1 MAHDIFLSYASEDR
15 DSIARPL
22 ADAMRNR
29 GWSVWFDQTELA
41 IGDSLAAVIDR
52 GLAEAEMAVVI
63 LSPAFLGK
71 QWPRRELQALLQ
83 RETTEGRTLV
93 VPVWHQV
100 NPPDVAGLSPMLA
113 DRLSVST
120 AHGIPAVVDQ
130 LERVR
135 RYSLD
140 LLEVGHLANAIGID
154 GRPLPLE
161 DPARGHFDLSIV
173 SFNDQVIEY
182 LAANPKLLYELSPR
196 RFEELVAE
204 LYNRAGF
211 EVELTPASG
220 DDGADVY
227 AVRRDDL
234 GSTLIVVQA
243 KRYKPELKVKAS
255 AVRELYGTVDLANAS
270 AGVLITTS
278 SFQPKAEEYAEK
290 LEWRLSLKDYARLQK
305 MLKAPATPRRHR

>member
-1 MAHDIFLSYASEDR
+1 MARDIFLSYASEDKA
-15 DSIARPL
+15 SVAWPL
-22 ADAMRNR
+22 ANAMRDR
-29 GWSVWFDQTELA
+29 GWSIWFDEAELVP
-41 IGDSLAAVIDR
+41 GDNLTAAIDR

-63 LSPAFLGK
+63 FSPAFLGK
-71 QWPRRELQALLQ
+71 QWPRRELEALLQ
-83 RETTEGRTLV
+83 RETAEGRKLI
-93 VPVWHQV
+93 VPIWHQV
-100 NPPDVAGLSPMLA
+100 NPPDVADLSPMLA
-113 DRLSVST
+113 TRLSIST

-135 RYSLD
+135 QYTLD
-140 LLEVGHLANAIGID
+140 LLEVGHLANGIGID
-154 GRPLPLE
+154 GRPLNSD
-161 DPARGHFDLSIV
+161 DPARQTLDLSV
-173 SFNDQVIEY
+173 VTFNDRAIKY
-182 LAANPKLLYELSPR
+182 LAANPQLLYELAPR
-196 RFEELVAE
+196 QFEELVAE
-204 LYNRAGF
+204 LYSRAGF

-227 AVRRDDL
+227 AIRRDDL

-290 LEWRLSLKDYARLQK
+290 LEWRLSLKDYARLQE
-305 MLKAPATPRRHR
+305 MLKTPAAPRRRL